1 MKKFINKI
9 LDAPKLIRTIWIMLW
24 VILVI
29 LLIMKFCFG
38 IWYPIVVKN
47 ETFKNMCNFIDNN
60 KILDYGLKLIL
71 YIISGNLIILTSL
84 GMKTY
89 SKWYLW
95 IVFILLNIGIFFV
108 KYYNSVLGLIIEIIM
123 IIIFIIINVKRNTF
137 NNKVINILLPII
149 YYALINL
156 WQLTLLVVRDDG
168 HAVLSDYPSLVIL
181 IVQID
186 YYIFLTITWI
196 GVSFMGLVSWGWFF
210 GKDITVLKAEK
221 SKELSKVEPDMNKVA
236 KIDERIAKLEKEGK

>member
-1 MKKFINKI
+1 MKNFINKI
-9 LDAPKLIRTIWIMLW
+9 LDAPKMIRTIWIMLW

-47 ETFKNMCNFIDNN
+47 ETFISMCNFIDNN

-84 GMKTY
+84 GIRNY

-95 IVFILLNIGIFFV
+95 IVFIILNTGLFYI
-108 KYYNSVLGLIIEIIM
+108 KYFSDVAGLIIEIIM
-123 IIIFIIINVKRNTF
+123 ILIFIIINIKRNTF
-137 NNKVINILLPII
+137 KHNAINFLFPII
-149 YYALINL
+149 YYVLINL

-168 HAVLSDYPSLVIL
+168 HTILSDYSSLIIL

-221 SKELSKVEPDMNKVA
+221 SKELSKVNPNMKKIA
-236 KIDERIAKLEKEGK
+236 KIDERIAELEKEGK